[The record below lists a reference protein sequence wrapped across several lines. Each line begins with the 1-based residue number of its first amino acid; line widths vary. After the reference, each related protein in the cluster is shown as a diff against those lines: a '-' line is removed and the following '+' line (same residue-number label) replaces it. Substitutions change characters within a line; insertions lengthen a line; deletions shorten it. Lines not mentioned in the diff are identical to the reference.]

1 MSDPSTSNLSR
12 RHALRQVITA
22 AAVGAVGAALA
33 PIAHSEVLPAAGAA
47 FSPSQSESAELL
59 ALGKQLDRVMN
70 EIIAAEREPPTD
82 NVVADAVYNS
92 LNMRLAKLV
101 PPILRHTARSC
112 IGLAIQTRAAT
123 MACGR

>member
-82 NVVADAVYNS
+82 NVVADAVYNI
-92 LNMRLAKLV
+92 NMRLAKLV
-101 PPILRHTARSC
+101 PPILRHTATSC